1 MGNESGDMKLLGNFS
16 KLIELVSI
24 NPDYNPANA
33 TIKVPALNAQKAA
46 AQAVVSNI
54 GAQEA
59 PYKVA
64 VNERQE
70 GFERLSPVV
79 TRSGNMLKAS
89 GASQRIMDDAKTSS
103 RKISGKRKS
112 NKSTADPSTPGAETK
127 SNHSTSQQSYENIVG
142 NFDDYIAILATV
154 PTYAPNEASLTIA
167 GLTALANELKAK
179 NEAVNTTFAP
189 VSAARGLRD
198 QLLYLNADSVV
209 NTALLVK
216 AYVRAALGPN
226 SQLFKQIK
234 GLRFERQGKKTKAAT
249 A

>member
-46 AQAVVSNI
+46 AHLVVSNI

-89 GASQRIMDDAKTSS
+89 GASQRIRDDAMTSQ
-103 RKISGKRKS
+103 RKIVGRRK
-112 NKSTADPSTPGAETK
+112 TARSKDDPNTPGAEA
-127 SNHSTSQQSYENIVG
+127 SASHSASQLSYENIVG
-142 NFDDYIAILATV
+142 NFDVYIAILATV
-154 PTYAPNEASLTIA
+154 PTYEPNEVSLTVA
-167 GLTALANELKAK
+167 GLTALSNDLKAK

-189 VSAARGLRD
+189 VSFARGLRD
-198 QLLYLNADSVV
+198 QLLYGNADSVV
-209 NTALLVK
+209 NNALLVK
-216 AYVRAALGPN
+216 AYVRAAFGPD

-234 GLRFERQGKKTKAAT
+234 GLEFKRGRKRANAAT